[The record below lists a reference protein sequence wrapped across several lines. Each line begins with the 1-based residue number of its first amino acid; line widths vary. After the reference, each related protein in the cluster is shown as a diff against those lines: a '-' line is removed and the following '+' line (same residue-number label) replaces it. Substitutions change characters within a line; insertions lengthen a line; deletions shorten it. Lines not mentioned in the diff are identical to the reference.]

1 MLLEVDWSGGETFRA
16 LCGGEALS
24 RTLADGILRRVGE
37 LWNMYGPTETT
48 VWSTLDRVGR
58 DGEAI
63 SIGRPIGNTQ
73 VHILDLGGQPAP
85 IGAVGE
91 ICIGGDGVANG
102 YHRRPA
108 LTAERFVPDI
118 EAGAAGRRVYRTG
131 DRGRW
136 AGDGKLYHLG
146 RMDSQVKIRG
156 FRIELNEIEAV
167 FGAYAEVRQ
176 VVVVVREAQADDA
189 RLVAFVTYHEGQ
201 DLTTGDV
208 RRKLRLLLPEYM
220 VPSIVVPVT
229 SMPMTPNGK
238 VDRAALPNPFD
249 TAVRAA
255 PSHEPPATATERIIA
270 DIWKTELKVEQ
281 IGAEDNFFE
290 LGGYS
295 LLSLRVARMVKKR
308 TGHAM
313 DPRTLF
319 FHNLRQVAALL
330 ESA

>member
-1 MLLEVDWSGGETFRA
+1 
-16 LCGGEALS
+16 
-24 RTLADGILRRVGE
+24 
-37 LWNMYGPTETT
+37 
-48 VWSTLDRVGR
+48 
-58 DGEAI
+58 
-63 SIGRPIGNTQ
+63 
-73 VHILDLGGQPAP
+73 
-85 IGAVGE
+85 
-91 ICIGGDGVANG
+91 
-102 YHRRPA
+102 

-118 EAGAAGRRVYRTG
+118 DAGAGQRVYRTG

-146 RMDSQVKIRG
+146 RLDNQVKIRG
-156 FRIELNEIEAV
+156 FRIELNEVEEV
-167 FGAYAEVRQ
+167 FGSYTEVRQ
-176 VVVVVREAQADDA
+176 VVVVVRDAQADDA

-208 RRKLRLLLPEYM
+208 KRKLRLRLPEYM
-220 VPSIVVPVT
+220 VPSIVVPVA
-229 SMPMTPNGK
+229 SMPLTPNGK

-249 TAVRAA
+249 NAVRAV
-255 PSHEPPATATERIIA
+255 PGRQPPATATEQIIA
-270 DIWKTELKVEQ
+270 DIWKTVLKVEQ
-281 IGAEDNFFE
+281 IDVEDNFFE

-330 ESA
+330 EAA

>member
-1 MLLEVDWSGGETFRA
+1 LE
-16 LCGGEALS
+16 
-24 RTLADGILRRVGE
+24 RVGE

-48 VWSTLDRVGR
+48 VWSTLEQVGR
-58 DGEAI
+58 DAQAI

-73 VHILDLGGQPAP
+73 VHVLDLGGQPVP

-91 ICIGGDGVANG
+91 ICIGGDSVANG

-118 EAGAAGRRVYRTG
+118 DAAAAGRRMYRTG

-136 AGDGKLYHLG
+136 AFNGKLYHLG
-146 RMDSQVKIRG
+146 RMDNQVKIRG
-156 FRIELNEIEAV
+156 FRIELNEIEQV
-167 FGAYAEVRQ
+167 FGAFAEVRE
-176 VVVVVREAQADDA
+176 VVVVVRDAQADDA
-189 RLVAFVTYHEGQ
+189 RLVAFVAYHEGQ
-201 DLTTGDV
+201 DLVAGDV
-208 RRKLRLLLPEYM
+208 KRKLRLLLPEYM

-229 SMPMTPNGK
+229 SMPLTPNGK

-249 TAVRAA
+249 NAVRAV
-255 PSHEPPATATERIIA
+255 PSREPPSTATELIIA
-270 DIWKTELKVEQ
+270 DIWKTVLKVAQ
-281 IGAEDNFFE
+281 IDVEDNFFE

-295 LLSLRVARMVKKR
+295 LLSLRVAKMVKKR

-330 ESA
+330 DSA

>member
-1 MLLEVDWSGGETFRA
+1 MLLEVEWSGGKTFRA

-24 RTLADGILRRVGE
+24 RTLADGILERVGE

-48 VWSTLDRVGR
+48 VWSTLEQIGR
-58 DGEAI
+58 NAEAI
-63 SIGRPIGNTQ
+63 SIGRPIANTQ
-73 VHILDLGGQPAP
+73 VHILDLGGQPVP

-118 EAGAAGRRVYRTG
+118 EAGPAGRRMYRTG

-136 AGDGKLYHLG
+136 SGDGKLYHLG
-146 RMDSQVKIRG
+146 RMDNQVKIRG
-156 FRIELNEIEAV
+156 FRIELSEIEAV
-167 FGAYAEVRQ
+167 FGAHAEVRQ

-208 RRKLRLLLPEYM
+208 KRKLRLQLPEYM
-220 VPSIVVPVT
+220 VPSIVVPLT
-229 SMPMTPNGK
+229 SMPLTPNGK

-249 TAVRAA
+249 NAVRAV

-270 DIWKTELKVEQ
+270 DIWKTVLKVEQ

-295 LLSLRVARMVKKR
+295 LLSLRVAKMVKKR

>member
-1 MLLEVDWSGGETFRA
+1 
-16 LCGGEALS
+16 
-24 RTLADGILRRVGE
+24 
-37 LWNMYGPTETT
+37 MYGPTETT
-48 VWSTLDRVGR
+48 VWSTLEQIGR
-58 DGEAI
+58 NAGAI

-73 VHILDLGGQPAP
+73 VHILDAGGQPVP

-118 EAGAAGRRVYRTG
+118 DAGAAGRRLYRTG

-146 RMDSQVKIRG
+146 RMDNQVKIRG
-156 FRIELNEIEAV
+156 FRIELNEIEEV
-167 FGAYAEVRQ
+167 FGAHAEVRQ

-189 RLVAFVTYHEGQ
+189 RLVAFVAYHEGQ

-208 RRKLRLLLPEYM
+208 KRKLRLQLPEYM
-220 VPSIVVPVT
+220 VPSIIVPVT
-229 SMPMTPNGK
+229 SMPLTPNGK
-238 VDRAALPNPFD
+238 VDRAALPNPFGN
-249 TAVRAA
+249 AVRAV
-255 PSHEPPATATERIIA
+255 PGHEPPATATERIIA
-270 DIWKTELKVEQ
+270 DIWKTVLKVEQ
-281 IGAEDNFFE
+281 IDAEDNFFE

-295 LLSLRVARMVKKR
+295 LLSLRVAKMVKKR

-330 ESA
+330 EAA